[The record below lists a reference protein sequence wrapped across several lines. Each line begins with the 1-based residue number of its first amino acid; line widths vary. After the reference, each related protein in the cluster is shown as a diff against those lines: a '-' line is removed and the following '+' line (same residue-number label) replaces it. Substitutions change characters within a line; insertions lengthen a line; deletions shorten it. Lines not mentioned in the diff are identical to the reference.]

1 MANRFQK
8 GFRLGD
14 YFLQQ
19 RRTKTTFLNQI
30 DALIDWSP
38 IQTFL
43 NKKLKRKANAIGN
56 PAYPALAMFKILL
69 LQRWYNLSDPA
80 AEQALLDRISFIRFT
95 GFSVEDAA
103 PDEATIC
110 RFRNGLVTLKALDR
124 LLDMVNAQL
133 EAKGLLVREGAVVDA
148 SVVES
153 QRRPRKVID
162 VMPEDRAED
171 EGEPGKEPTV
181 KVSYSD
187 DAEAAWLRKGARAY
201 YGYKVHTATD
211 ARDGFVLHGHVT
223 PANRSDTGEFK
234 RLVSGARLPRGAK
247 VYADKGYC
255 SGANRDLLEHRGLED
270 RTMDKTPR
278 GGWLT
283 EFEKARNSAIS
294 SVRQIVER
302 VFGTLKR
309 GYAFFRARYVGRVK
323 VEGEFHL
330 ASMAFNLKKAARMVA
345 P

>member
-8 GFRLGD
+8 GLRLGD

-19 RRTKTTFLNQI
+19 RRTKITFLDQI
-30 DALIDWSP
+30 DGLIDWSP
-38 IQTFL
+38 IQAFL
-43 NKKLKRKANAIGN
+43 NKKLKRKVNAVGN
-56 PAYPALAMFKILL
+56 PAYPPLAMFKILL

-80 AEQALLDRISFIRFT
+80 VEQALLDRISFIRFT
-95 GFSVEDAA
+95 RFSVEDAA
-103 PDEATIC
+103 PDETTIC
-110 RFRNGLVTLKALDR
+110 RFRNGLVTLKVLDK

-153 QRRPRKVID
+153 QRRPRKVIE

-171 EGEPGKEPTV
+171 DDGPDSEPTV

-187 DAEAAWLRKGARAY
+187 DEEAAWLRKGNRAY
-201 YGYKVHTATD
+201 YGYKVHAATD
-211 ARDGFVLHGHVT
+211 ARDGFVLNGHVT

-234 RLVSGARLPRGAK
+234 RLVSGAKLRRGSK

-255 SGANRDLLEHRGLED
+255 SGANRDLLAHRGLED
-270 RTMDKTPR
+270 ETMDKTPR

-283 EFEKARNSAIS
+283 AFEKARNSAIS

-309 GYAFFRARYVGRVK
+309 GYALFRARYVGRAK